1 MAHETMPSATKLEKP
16 GPGHPCKKMRLGG
29 RQNWMPEEF
38 CLASTCVARATTRAR
53 VLIGPS
59 NGTLRLD
66 V

>member
-1 MAHETMPSATKLEKP
+1 LDARGVL
-16 GPGHPCKKMRLGG
+16 LGVDVRG
-29 RQNWMPEEF
+29 
-38 CLASTCVARATTRAR
+38 AGDDARAR